1 MSNGGGKTSSLGDD
15 LMIRLP
21 ILKDELAFLEKH
33 LRELEG
39 RVELGELV
47 TEFKK
52 RIAQIRRQISA
63 IERDEN
69 SK

>member
-1 MSNGGGKTSSLGDD
+1 
-15 LMIRLP
+15 MIRLP